1 MDRFL
6 KLRSAGGYDLV
17 SEIKGFVRPALTA
30 VSYNMDLESEYFI
43 FFDKKLRGSDEINIM
58 ATWLSGA
65 MKRSQAIYGD
75 AVIAEKL
82 NKNGIRK
89 AQLGSLSD
97 KNIEELLLVIRE
109 DEALAAKVVSEMIQR
124 KGVE

>member
-1 MDRFL
+1 MNRFL
-6 KLRSAGGYDLV
+6 KLKAAGGYDLV
-17 SEIKGFVRPALTA
+17 SEIKGFISPVLTTI
-30 VSYNMDLESEYFI
+30 SPNMDLEGEYLI
-43 FFDKKLRGSDEINIM
+43 VFDKKLKGSDEINIM

-65 MKRSQAIYGD
+65 VKRSQAIYGD
-75 AVIAEKL
+75 AVIAERL